1 MRDPSRIEEIINLL
15 RKGWAQMPDW
25 RFGQIIE
32 NLKRYIGKEDLFY
45 VEDDEFVNYLIDY
58 FDLDE
63 DTTE

>member
-15 RKGWAQMPDW
+15 HKGWAQMPDW

-58 FDLDE
+58 FYLDE
-63 DTTE
+63 GTTE